1 MTTLYDIWD
10 GNFAAGVA
18 LLARHGGSPAI
29 TRLAWERLQ
38 TIAATG
44 GHVDAYNSGKLETA
58 LRSVIS
64 QSPAEKEGPVPDIE
78 VATSITET
86 SAVAATDRTRA
97 LHKLHSHHHA
107 LMVAATTDEE
117 RGEHARKIMREI
129 LPELDAEY
137 DRIRAGATAEP
148 PPKTVEREQG
158 PVLNT
163 MQMMKRLASV
173 RTRIA
178 RLKNHLIPEAPDK
191 KRRAQLEKELTEKTA
206 EKERLENELA

>member
-1 MTTLYDIWD
+1 M
-10 GNFAAGVA
+10 
-18 LLARHGGSPAI
+18 
-29 TRLAWERLQ
+29 
-38 TIAATG
+38 
-44 GHVDAYNSGKLETA
+44 
-58 LRSVIS
+58 
-64 QSPAEKEGPVPDIE
+64 PDIE
-78 VATSITET
+78 AATSITET

-148 PPKTVEREQG
+148 PQKTVEMEQG
-158 PVLNT
+158 PILNT

-173 RTRIA
+173 CTRIA
-178 RLKNHLIPEAPDK
+178 RLKNHLIPKAPDK